1 VGWIKRHQYS
11 RGTRA
16 KLIAELRKGSR
27 KATAKQIERALVE
40 IRSGIETACALSN
53 DEDTADSSDRSAL
66 GSISKH
72 AAKAEHCLSMLIRAI
87 ETTVPSAAVVA
98 RIADSHFDLEGERRL
113 LLPAPGGNGGTPR
126 SRPPTLREL
135 IAALTAGH
143 EAAEKLRGVGY
154 QRGRPPEAA
163 LVALVDRLC
172 GVWLW
177 ITRKAP
183 GRSTVLRE
191 AREGFGDYDQGG
203 PFVRLCKLAIGEAF
217 PGSSS
222 GHGGGVIRKRIEF
235 FRKYARSRDQ
245 F

>member
-72 AAKAEHCLSMLIRAI
+72 AAKAARSQLALIRTL
-87 ETTVPSAAVVA
+87 EAAAPRAEVA
-98 RIADSHFDLEGERRL
+98 LRIADSHYCLEDKRL
-113 LLPAPGGNGGTPR
+113 LLPALGQNGGAPS

-135 IAALTAGH
+135 IAAVTAGH
-143 EAAEKLRGVGY
+143 EAAEVLKGVGFN
-154 QRGRPPEAA
+154 RGRPPEPAV
-163 LVALVDRLC
+163 VALVDCLC
-172 GVWLW
+172 EVWLQV
-177 ITRKAP
+177 TGKAP
-183 GRSTVLRE
+183 ARSTVLRE
-191 AREGFGDYDQGG
+191 AGDGVGDYDQGG
-203 PFVRLCKLAIGEAF
+203 PFVRLCRLAIGEI
-217 PGSSS
+217 PGASSKR
-222 GHGGGVIRKRIEF
+222 GNGVIRKQIEL
-235 FRKYARSRDQ
+235 FRKSARSRDQ